1 MSIANTISLLRRV
14 IGDPNCERMNMS
26 TIKGF
31 LGELIVR
38 ERLEDAGFEVD
49 HRGNQSGYDLS
60 FWVDDQE
67 FRIDVKTSTLKD
79 ELSCDRLHWGWALVH
94 SNKQKAVSATHFICV
109 GLDESL
115 EAQRFIIIPAEWA
128 AKFPEGIGQF
138 SKVKHA
144 LCAFRRAYAPNDLTP
159 QKTAYIDK
167 CQKWLKHKRI
177 RQLRKGQSFRN
188 VFG

>member
-1 MSIANTISLLRRV
+1 MSTANTISLLRKV
-14 IGDPNCERMNMS
+14 IKDPNCERMNMS

-31 LGELIVR
+31 LGELIVK
-38 ERLEDAGFEVD
+38 ERLEDAGFEVY

-67 FRIDVKTSTLKD
+67 FKIDVKTSTLKD

-94 SNKQKAVSATHFICV
+94 SNKKNAVSATHFICV
-109 GLDESL
+109 GLDENF
-115 EAQRFIIIPAEWA
+115 EARRFIIIPSEWA

-138 SKVKHA
+138 NKVKHA
-144 LCAFRRAYAPNDLTP
+144 LCVFQRAYTPENLTS
-159 QKTAYIDK
+159 QKMAYIDK
-167 CQKWLKHKRI
+167 CQKWLKHKPI

-188 VFG
+188 IFC

>member
-1 MSIANTISLLRRV
+1 MSTANTISLLRRV
-14 IGDPNCERMNMS
+14 IRDPNCERMNMS

-31 LGELIVR
+31 VGELIVR

-79 ELSCDRLHWGWALVH
+79 ELSCGRPHWGWALVH
-94 SNKQKAVSATHFICV
+94 SNKKKAVSATHFICV
-109 GLDESL
+109 GLDEDF

-128 AKFPEGIGQF
+128 AKFPEGIGQL
-138 SKVKHA
+138 SKVKHG
-144 LCAFRRAYAPNDLTP
+144 LCAFRRAYTPEGLTS
-159 QKTAYIDK
+159 QKKAYIEK
-167 CQKWLKHKRI
+167 CQKWLKHQRI
-177 RQLRKGQSFRN
+177 KQLRKGQSFRN